1 MALADEALLEA
12 YLKEGRSITSISG
25 SNQGTAAVP
34 LFGSALKLKGVETL
48 LQGMTDYT
56 VVPAYPPEFAAKVY
70 KISRDEQGNR
80 LTHLKITGG
89 KLKVKDV
96 LGNGVWE
103 EKVNQIRIYSGERY
117 ETAQEVEAGMVCA
130 VTGLT
135 QTKPGEGLG
144 TEQNLV
150 LPLLEPVLT
159 YQIVLPSGCDPR
171 AMLPKLRQLE
181 EEEPALQIVWDEHRN
196 WQ

>member
-1 MALADEALLEA
+1 M
-12 YLKEGRSITSISG
+12 
-25 SNQGTAAVP
+25 
-34 LFGSALKLKGVETL
+34 
-48 LQGMTDYT
+48 
-56 VVPAYPPEFAAKVY
+56 
-70 KISRDEQGNR
+70 
-80 LTHLKITGG
+80 KITGG
-89 KLKVKDV
+89 ILNVKVV

-159 YQIVLPSGCDPR
+159 YQIVLPSGCDP
-171 AMLPKLRQLE
+171 
-181 EEEPALQIVWDEHRN
+181 
-196 WQ
+196 